1 MIGGKKQVRAF
12 KLTDNERGSGVR
24 EIAIEGELDLSNAE
38 ELQEALTRASDYPL
52 VLVDLSCCEFVD
64 STALAIF
71 IRADLAMREKGGRL
85 GLFGPLSQQ
94 VHRAMEIMGILG
106 EGFIFSTAEEAE
118 TAAGRSG

>member
-1 MIGGKKQVRAF
+1 VRTF
-12 KLTDNERGSGVR
+12 KLIDKERGPGVR

-38 ELQEALTRASDYPL
+38 ELQEALVRASDYTL
-52 VLVDLSCCEFVD
+52 VLVDLSRCEFVD

-71 IRADLAMREKGGRL
+71 IRADLAMKERGGRL

-118 TAAGRSG
+118 AAPGRPD

>member
-1 MIGGKKQVRAF
+1 MRTF
-12 KLTDNERGSGVR
+12 KLTDKERAPGVR

-38 ELQEALTRASDYPL
+38 ELQEALARADGHSL
-52 VLVDLSCCEFVD
+52 VLVDLSRCEFVD

-71 IRADLAMREKGGRL
+71 IRADLAMKVRGGRL

-106 EGFIFSTAEEAE
+106 EGFIFPTAEEAE
-118 TAAGRSG
+118 AAAGRPD